1 MYAGMRSAIV
11 ERALR
16 VRSKR
21 FGSTAFFAGL
31 PQVLDSLHRC
41 GKHGRPTVHKR
52 ESLPVLL
59 LLLNG
64 TRYSIV
70 TGDKEAIE
78 RMTHV
83 SIYIYIYI
91 FFFANIF
98 FSLYIFFKFRLLIMG
113 LIMFIYFINEKIF
126 FYLI

>member
-31 PQVLDSLHRC
+31 LQVLDSLHRC

-83 SIYIYIYI
+83 SIYICIYEYICMYIYI
-91 FFFANIF
+91 HI
-98 FSLYIFFKFRLLIMG
+98 YI
-113 LIMFIYFINEKIF
+113 YTNA
-126 FYLI
+126 